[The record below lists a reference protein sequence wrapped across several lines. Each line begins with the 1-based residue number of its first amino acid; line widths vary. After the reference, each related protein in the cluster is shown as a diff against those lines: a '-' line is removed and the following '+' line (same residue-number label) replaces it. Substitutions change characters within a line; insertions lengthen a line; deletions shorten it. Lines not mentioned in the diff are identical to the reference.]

1 MPVAAAVVLV
11 FVCFISIFVAY
22 WIGRDSGERAG
33 FSSQQD
39 ALERVTRSNVA
50 LKVEI
55 ERLRRERDGQAD
67 ELARF
72 WAGKR
77 EYRGYPPVE

>member
-1 MPVAAAVVLV
+1 MPTLLGVVIGAVAIIGYFAV
-11 FVCFISIFVAY
+11 Y
-22 WIGRDSGERAG
+22 WIGRDSGEKAG
-33 FSSQQD
+33 FASQQQ